1 MPVRNLPTQ
10 RDYERLIDRYI
21 EARGAERDEIEA
33 EIHKSFSI
41 DVTLLVLDLSGFS
54 RLTAEYGVIHYL
66 AMVRRMH
73 LLTNTLIDDHSGKVI
88 KFEADNLFAYF
99 DSVDQAIHFAMEMQ
113 SGFKGMNVMTDDS
126 SDIYAS
132 IGIATGPVL
141 LIDQKDAWGAPMNL
155 ASKLGEDLAGKGE
168 ILVHED
174 AFAAS
179 KSPGSYETESKE
191 LSVSGIT
198 IKARLLKGLALP
210 GG

>member
-1 MPVRNLPTQ
+1 MSERRFPTQ
-10 RDYERLIDRYI
+10 QDYERMIDHYI
-21 EARGAERDEIEA
+21 EARGPERDEIEQQ
-33 EIHKSFSI
+33 IHQTFSI
-41 DVTLLVLDLSGFS
+41 DATVLVLDLSGFS

-73 LLTNTLIDDHSGKVI
+73 LLTHAVIGDHKGKVI
-88 KFEADNLFAYF
+88 KFEADNLFAHF
-99 DSVDQAIHFAMEMQ
+99 DSVDQAIHFAFDMQ

-132 IGIATGPVL
+132 IGVASGPVL

-174 AFAAS
+174 AFQAS
-179 KSPGSYETESKE
+179 SAPDAYDTDRKS

-198 IKARLLKGLALP
+198 IQARLLKGLKIAR
-210 GG
+210 G